1 MATLP
6 EVHRTVV
13 DGVPVFWV
21 DTPGRRLTARL
32 LFGVGL
38 ADETLLTTGISH
50 VIEHLTMRQVGEHPY
65 AANASVGTFVTEFEV
80 SSSPEVVTE
89 HLAKVCRSLAEL
101 DLEPLDVERSVIRVE
116 ERHRD
121 RGANPVV
128 AWPLSM
134 RYGARGP
141 GLIASP
147 HIAPSRADPTEVADW
162 CRQWFHRANAAL
174 VLTGPLPDGLRLP
187 MPDGEPVRR
196 APPTPLDWSAPGWRE
211 IEGGV
216 IVAMFGPR
224 SVALTTGVHV
234 LERRLTKLLRQKL
247 GVVYELSTATT
258 AIPENQLAIG
268 LGSDVEN
275 GEVDRMSAAVLYA
288 LDALCADGPNAEELA
303 FVRAGFAEDVGSDD
317 FVLYAA
323 YDEAAAW
330 LRGEVSGSA
339 EHVSLLAGDVEA
351 AEVAAAMTAA
361 RSTLILGLAEGHRAR
376 SLPEL
381 PHSPV
386 PEVRGTAFRRR
397 AFAFPARGSRL
408 VLGAEGV
415 TFVAGKAGGPTVTIR
430 FADVVG
436 VSTEPGPEG
445 DGDELLGLRS
455 GAGDSIPIR
464 ARDWRGGQAV
474 VDAVRAHVPA
484 SLFFPAPEALR
495 FFDAEDQE

>member
-21 DTPGRRLTARL
+21 DAPGRLTARL

-38 ADETLLTTGISH
+38 ADESLLTTGISH

-80 SSSPEVVTE
+80 SSSPEVVSD
-89 HLAKVCRSLAEL
+89 HLGKVCRALSAL

-116 ERHRD
+116 ERHRE

-147 HIAPSRADPTEVADW
+147 HIAPSRASRDEFSDW
-162 CRQWFHRANAAL
+162 CRLWFHRANAAL
-174 VLTGPLPDGLRLP
+174 VLDGPPPDGLRLP

-211 IEGGV
+211 IDGGV
-216 IVAMFGPR
+216 IVAMYGPR
-224 SVALTTGVHV
+224 SAALTTGVHV
-234 LERRLTKLLRQKL
+234 LERRLTKLLRHKL

-275 GEVDRMSAAVLYA
+275 EEVDRMSVAVLYA
-288 LDALCADGPNAEELA
+288 LDALCADGPSEGELA
-303 FVRAGFAEDVGSDD
+303 FVRDGFAEDVGSAD

-323 YDEAAAW
+323 YDEAASW
-330 LRGEVSGSA
+330 LRGEASGEA
-339 EHVSLLAGDVEA
+339 EHVQLLSGSVSAPDVG
-351 AEVAAAMTAA
+351 AAMSVA
-361 RSTLILGLAEGHRAR
+361 RGTLILGLAEGHRAK

-386 PEVRGTAFRRR
+386 PEVSGSAFKRR

-408 VLGAEGV
+408 VLGADGV
-415 TFVAGKAGGPTVTIR
+415 TFASGKRGGPTVTIR
-430 FADVVG
+430 FADIVG

-464 ARDWRGGQAV
+464 ARDWRGGQTV
-474 VDAVRAHVPA
+474 VDAVRANVPA

-495 FFDAEDQE
+495 FIAPEDEE